1 MTKEKEVCDQVLN
14 KLTHSDGLTDV
25 VKTIDAGIESGITV
39 WHLLVDNPMIL
50 GMFLGGAM
58 STYLRRWLAH
68 EFRKK

>member
-1 MTKEKEVCDQVLN
+1 MSKEEEVCRQVIN
-14 KLTHSDGLTDV
+14 QFTHTNGLTDV
-25 VKTIDAGIESGITV
+25 IQTIDAGIESGMTA
-39 WHLLVDNPMIL
+39 WHLLIDNPMIL

>member
-1 MTKEKEVCDQVLN
+1 MTKEKDVCDQVLN
-14 KLTHSDGLTDV
+14 KLTHSDGLADV
-25 VKTIDAGIESGITV
+25 VQAIGTGIESGMTV
-39 WHLLVDNPMIL
+39 WHLLIDNPMIL

>member
-14 KLTHSDGLTDV
+14 NLTHSEGWIDV
-25 VKTIDAGIESGITV
+25 VQAINAGIQSGMTA
-39 WHLLVDNPMIL
+39 WYLLIDNPMIL

-68 EFRKK
+68 EFRK